1 MRRAKH
7 HQLLAGHEFHE
18 RRLVDGVVS
27 RRLRAK
33 LGITCYNC
41 GVYTT
46 HADRDFL
53 VKQHYLAD
61 TLPQCPAFHADL
73 FGGHFAKHQRS
84 IRNKWSKPDGD

>member
-7 HQLLAGHEFHE
+7 HRPLAGHDFHE
-18 RRLVDGVVS
+18 RRLVGGVVS
-27 RRLRAK
+27 RRLGAK

-41 GVYTT
+41 GTYTT

-53 VKQHYLAD
+53 IKQHYLAD
-61 TLPQCPAFHADL
+61 TLKQCPAFHADL
-73 FGGHFAKHQRS
+73 FGGHFTERQKS